1 MFGLDETIAG
11 MSDGSTLLLVALV
24 AVLLGLRHA
33 TDPDHV
39 AAVTTLIAS
48 GKERTTR
55 RARKL
60 GLAWGLGHATTLFA
74 FGLPVVLFERYLPD
88 PVQEGAETA
97 IGMLIVALAVW
108 LLVRWR
114 RGAFHVHP
122 HDHEGIEHEH
132 AHVHSHAASAAHAH
146 AHARQRSP
154 WQAYGIGLLHGVGGS
169 AGVGILIIA
178 AVQSKVLAVVA
189 LVILALFTAVSMML
203 LTTGFGLAL
212 ASAPA
217 RRAWNRLAPAVG
229 LASLAFGCSYAA
241 GALGFIPY
249 YL

>member
-11 MSDGSTLLLVALV
+11 MSDGSALLLVALV

-48 GKERTTR
+48 GKERTAR
-55 RARKL
+55 QARKL

-74 FGLPVVLFERYLPD
+74 FGLPVVLFERYLPE

-97 IGMLIVALAVW
+97 IGILIVALAVW

-114 RGAFHVHP
+114 CGAFHVHP
-122 HDHEGIEHEH
+122 HDHEGVEHV
-132 AHVHSHAASAAHAH
+132 HVHSHAASAAHRH
-146 AHARQRSP
+146 AHVKQRSP

-178 AVQSKVLAVVA
+178 AVESKVLAVVA
-189 LVILALFTAVSMML
+189 LAILAVFTAVSMML

-212 ASAPA
+212 TSAPA
-217 RRAWNRLAPAVG
+217 RRAWDRLAPAVG
-229 LASLAFGCSYAA
+229 LASLAFGCWYAG
-241 GALGFIPY
+241 GALGFLPY
-249 YL
+249 YF

>member
-11 MSDGSTLLLVALV
+11 LSDGSTLLLVGLV

-39 AAVTTLIAS
+39 AAVTTLIAT
-48 GKERTTR
+48 GKERTAR

-74 FGLPVVLFERYLPD
+74 FGLPVVLFERYLPE

-97 IGMLIVALAVW
+97 IGILIVSLAVW

-122 HDHEGIEHEH
+122 HDHDGIEHE
-132 AHVHSHAASAAHAH
+132 HVHSHAASAAHAH
-146 AHARQRSP
+146 AHVRQRSP

-178 AVQSKVLAVVA
+178 AVQSKALAVLALA
-189 LVILALFTAVSMML
+189 ILAALTAVSMTL

-212 ASAPA
+212 TSAPA

-229 LASLAFGCSYAA
+229 FTSLAFGCWYAT
-241 GALGFIPY
+241 GALGFLPY
-249 YL
+249 YF